1 MCLASFKL
9 EFEFTLQVVSSE
21 KTSFIGCL
29 LSVEKMLGIFT
40 AFTIPVMRALRRNS
54 NILQYSWT
62 APRVPVFYSS
72 GFCTQQS
79 EPTAII
85 STEQSPQAIPTC
97 IRFSSLSSGTINYNF
112 ELIRCQLSLS
122 TGSLVRLVTVVCSHR
137 QFVSWRSLNLSRLV
151 ACVCFTDTVHRL
163 LLKKEAIEFKPRR
176 PYLAYTR
183 PTLSH
188 RTHGATLALSQ
199 ITKLAGSPRTCQ
211 GPLDGRM

>member
-1 MCLASFKL
+1 MHS
-9 EFEFTLQVVSSE
+9 
-21 KTSFIGCL
+21 G
-29 LSVEKMLGIFT
+29 G
-40 AFTIPVMRALRRNS
+40 IPVSFSIVDCSACAGFLFFR
-54 NILQYSWT
+54 ILHAT
-62 APRVPVFYSS
+62 VRTH
-72 GFCTQQS
+72 GN
-79 EPTAII
+79 I
-85 STEQSPQAIPTC
+85 STEQSPRAIPTC

-112 ELIRCQLSLS
+112 ELIRCQVSLS
-122 TGSLVRLVTVVCSHR
+122 TGGLVRLVTIVCSHR
-137 QFVSWRSLNLSRLV
+137 QFVSWRSLNLSRFV

-163 LLKKEAIEFKPRR
+163 LPKKEAIEFKPRR